1 MSDDAE
7 IQRNLSARTSQV
19 ADMLDRKD
27 KVGALGVSLQN
38 PPINT
43 KNDSIK
49 EASMKVNQFI
59 FNMKVNMRTTVI

>member
-43 KNDSIK
+43 KNESIK

-59 FNMKVNMRTTVI
+59 FNMKVNMRTTII